1 MNDEDARSWLTD
13 TFSVSRETMGQ
24 LGYLV
29 DAVIAENKQQNLISA
44 ASESAIWHRH
54 IVDSAQLLAMCPSE
68 LSDAPWIDLGTG
80 AGFPGLVIAILSERP
95 IILVESRRKRFEFL
109 ERMADGLKLSHVTVH
124 GGSLD
129 ALESTAASVISAR
142 AFAPL
147 PKLLEGA
154 IRFSRKKT
162 LWLLPKGRSA
172 REELASIK
180 TTWHGDFSIKQSITD
195 DESAIIVASGVHKR
209 KSKP

>member
-1 MNDEDARSWLTD
+1 MTDDEARAWLVD
-13 TFSVSRETMGQ
+13 TFAVSRETIEQ
-24 LGYLV
+24 LTFLV

-44 ASESAIWHRH
+44 SSEAAIWHRH
-54 IVDSAQLLAMCPSE
+54 IVDSAQLLALSHPHQ
-68 LSDAPWIDLGTG
+68 SDAPWIDLGTG
-80 AGFPGLVIAILSERP
+80 AGFPGLVIAILSDRP
-95 IILVESRRKRFEFL
+95 IIVVESRRKRFEFL
-109 ERMADGLKLSHVTVH
+109 ERIAGELKLDHVTVH

-129 ALESTAASVISAR
+129 ALETVAASVISAR

-147 PKLLEGA
+147 PRLLEGA

-172 REELASIK
+172 SEELASIK
-180 TTWHGDFSIKQSITD
+180 STWHGDFSIKQSITD
-195 DESAIIVASGVHKR
+195 GESAIIVASGVSKR